1 MEVTRQLSYSRKRS
15 YGEIIDKLSVPK
27 TDLALFFET
36 NEKKQEFVD
45 TWNKHRFAVKNLILL
60 H

>member
-1 MEVTRQLSYSRKRS
+1 MEATRQLPSSRKRS

-36 NEKKQEFVD
+36 KEQKS
-45 TWNKHRFAVKNLILL
+45 KNL
-60 H
+60 

>member
-1 MEVTRQLSYSRKRS
+1 MEATRQLSYSRKRS

-36 NEKKQEFVD
+36 KEKKAIICRYME
-45 TWNKHRFAVKNLILL
+45 
-60 H
+60 